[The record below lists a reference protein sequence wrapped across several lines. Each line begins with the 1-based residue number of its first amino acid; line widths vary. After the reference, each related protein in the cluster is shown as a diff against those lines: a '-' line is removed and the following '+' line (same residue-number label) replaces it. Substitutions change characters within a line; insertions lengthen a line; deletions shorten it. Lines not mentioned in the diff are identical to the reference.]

1 MTESDDHDGG
11 AHDAGTDADPGV
23 GPEETGPSNLSPRIE
38 KLHTLPLTERRV
50 AMRRLAAAGRDVIEL
65 MSSTAAETSE
75 LDEASARLEEVVGIL
90 QRYPSG
96 SGYEGVAEMANA
108 GDLWAERQ
116 QMIEDGD
123 AEAFAAFDYS
133 PFIGLANPMSPPILM
148 DYEGERVVARVTFGA
163 AYEGP
168 PACVH
173 GGYVAAAFDELLGA
187 TQSLSGAQGMTAR
200 LTVNFRSPTP
210 LNEELTLEGW
220 LERREGRKI
229 WVVGKMMA
237 GDLLTAEAEGLFI
250 AFDSEGFRALL
261 ETRMTMQARSTQPP
275 SK

>member
-1 MTESDDHDGG
+1 MTEP
-11 AHDAGTDADPGV
+11 DPDV
-23 GPEETGPSNLSPRIE
+23 DETVPSNLSPRIE
-38 KLHTLPLTERRV
+38 KLHALPLTERRV

-65 MSSTAAETSE
+65 MSSTSADTAE
-75 LDEASARLEEVVGIL
+75 LDEASARLEEVVEIL

-108 GDLWAERQ
+108 GDLWAQRQ
-116 QMIEDGD
+116 RMIDAGD

-133 PFIGLANPMSPPILM
+133 PFIGLANPMSPPIVM
-148 DYEGERVVARVTFGA
+148 DYEGERVVAKVTFGA

-210 LNEELTLEGW
+210 LNEELRLEGW

-229 WVVGKMMA
+229 WVLGRMTA
-237 GDLLTAEAEGLFI
+237 GDRLTAEAEGLFI
-250 AFDSEGFRALL
+250 EFDPEAFRALL
-261 ETRMTMQARSTQPP
+261 ETRMTMQARHAPP
-275 SK
+275 AAG